1 MRVMLIAADTTG
13 NRFLTAALAPARAV
27 IDRALGCE
35 DALSLHRLYDHEL
48 IVVDRA
54 LPEGAALTA
63 IRRVRAA
70 GVPTPLIWLSGDAS
84 AARRAEALDLGAD
97 DCLGGEL
104 EPIEIL
110 ARARAAVRRAAGHA
124 VGAISVGGL
133 TLDVAG
139 RSVEYDG
146 QRLRVTGK
154 EFGILELLALKKGA
168 MVGRAAIM
176 NYLYG
181 GPDEPGDKVIDVHIC
196 RIRHKLAK
204 IAPSNDLL
212 QTVRGQGFLL
222 SEARQAP
229 PARLA
234 A

>member
-1 MRVMLIAADTTG
+1 MRILLIAADTTA
-13 NRFLTAALAPARAV
+13 RRPLSAALAPAEAV

-35 DALSLHRLYDHEL
+35 DALVLHRLYDHEL
-48 IVVDRA
+48 IVIDSA
-54 LPEGAALTA
+54 LPEGGALAAV
-63 IRRVRAA
+63 RRVRAA
-70 GVPTPLIWLSGDAS
+70 GVQTPLIWLCG
-84 AARRAEALDLGAD
+84 AAPAVRRAEALDLGAD
-97 DCLGGEL
+97 DCLDASL
-104 EPIEIL
+104 QPVEIL
-110 ARARAAVRRAAGHA
+110 ARARAAVRRGSGHAAGT
-124 VGAISVGGL
+124 ISVGGL
-133 TLDVAG
+133 TLDVAARRVEFAG
-139 RSVEYDG
+139 R
-146 QRLRVTGK
+146 RLRVTGK
-154 EFGILELLALKKGA
+154 EFGILELLALKKGV

-222 SEARQAP
+222 SEPGIAP
-229 PARLA
+229 DRIA

>member
-1 MRVMLIAADTTG
+1 MRVLLIAADTTSR
-13 NRFLTAALAPARAV
+13 RFLAAALAPAEPV

-35 DALSLHRLYDHEL
+35 DALALLRLYDHDL
-48 IVVDRA
+48 IAVDRA
-54 LPEGAALTA
+54 LPDSAALAA
-63 IRRVRAA
+63 IRRVRAS
-70 GVPTPLIWLSGDAS
+70 GVETPLIWLCGPVS

-97 DCLGGEL
+97 DCLDVSL
-104 EPIEIL
+104 EPVEVL
-110 ARARAAVRRAAGHA
+110 ARARAAMRRGAGHA
-124 VGAISVGGL
+124 SGTISVGGL
-133 TLDVAG
+133 TLDLAARRVEYAG
-139 RSVEYDG
+139 R
-146 QRLRVTGK
+146 RLRVTGK
-154 EFGILELLALKKGA
+154 EFAILELLALKKGV

-204 IAPSNDLL
+204 IAPCDGLL

-222 SEARQAP
+222 SGPRAVTP
-229 PARLA
+229 VRLA